1 MEAES
6 YLLEEYKNLIQR
18 KELCRQNFGKLHLEN
33 RQHHFSSSCSGTAHS
48 LVWVS
53 VSGLSSPS
61 LSLLF
66 PPPSPK
72 MLHLPCSL
80 YRQPLMATRTSS
92 GFTSPSLSCFS
103 LWPLRSLEE
112 ALGSD
117 AHLSTWLGQG
127 CLPHKQEG
135 VRVTFPQKRLWTEQQ
150 ITGIS
155 NTPSHAAKCVCV
167 QACVCVSGN
176 RFLV

>member
-80 YRQPLMATRTSS
+80 TGELL
-92 GFTSPSLSCFS
+92 SLLTGMYLLPAAPHGHSN
-103 LWPLRSLEE
+103 E
-112 ALGSD
+112 LGL
-117 AHLSTWLGQG
+117 HLS
-127 CLPHKQEG
+127 
-135 VRVTFPQKRLWTEQQ
+135 
-150 ITGIS
+150 
-155 NTPSHAAKCVCV
+155 
-167 QACVCVSGN
+167 VSQ
-176 RFLV
+176 LLQSLASPIP